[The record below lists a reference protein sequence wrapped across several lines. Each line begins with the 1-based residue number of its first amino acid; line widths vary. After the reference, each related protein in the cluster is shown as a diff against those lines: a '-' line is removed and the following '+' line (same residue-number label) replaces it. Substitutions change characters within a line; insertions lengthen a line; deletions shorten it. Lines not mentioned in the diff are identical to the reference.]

1 MEPAGKRF
9 GREGGIAM
17 ADVSRQ
23 AFATHYLHIVVEG
36 SDEMFSAHNGHET
49 PIEIMRPV
57 TAA

>member
-1 MEPAGKRF
+1 
-9 GREGGIAM
+9 M
-17 ADVSRQ
+17 ADVFRQ
-23 AFATHYLHIVVEG
+23 AFATHYLHIVVDG